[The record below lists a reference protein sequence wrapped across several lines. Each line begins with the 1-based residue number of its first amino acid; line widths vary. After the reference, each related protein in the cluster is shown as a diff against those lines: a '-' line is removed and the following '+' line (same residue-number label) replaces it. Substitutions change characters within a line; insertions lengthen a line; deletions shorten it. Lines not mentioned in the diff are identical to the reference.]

1 MDIVKKVINFIK
13 ISGTN
18 DSSQVVNRSV
28 HLQSLN
34 IILYFSV
41 RQKGSTY
48 IQSCLSWKLK
58 MFISYNLQITKCQF
72 SNFSDIYLPNKEM
85 FARQILTY
93 IGTFL
98 YIDDVVSNRLI
109 ELDTK
114 SFCLLLKCKVME
126 LKV

>member
-1 MDIVKKVINFIK
+1 MIVVKYI
-13 ISGTN
+13 
-18 DSSQVVNRSV
+18 VVYRSV

-41 RQKGSTY
+41 RQKGS

-72 SNFSDIYLPNKEM
+72 SNFSDIYLPIKEM

-98 YIDDVVSNRLI
+98 YIDVVSK
-109 ELDTK
+109 K
-114 SFCLLLKCKVME
+114 SFCLLLKCKVVE